1 MVTGLSQFLDRDE
14 GNGGTL
20 LVDDMSG
27 TLARLAS
34 KKEVASRRAGMTD
47 QGNAIGLME
56 SRVIDRP
63 LLGRDRVRGIEG
75 RELAFHQTPKISGR
89 VVRGLLLQTESSTT
103 WLELIPCEQCKL
115 ITPLDSQSVKSSPN
129 VPNMSNPKPAV
140 SKGNCQQRHALK
152 SGNSLSSSS

>member
-63 LLGRDRVRGIEG
+63 LLGRDSVRGIEG
-75 RELAFHQTPKISGR
+75 RELAFHQTPRIRIQRKSCPRSFTADG
-89 VVRGLLLQTESSTT
+89 
-103 WLELIPCEQCKL
+103 KL
-115 ITPLDSQSVKSSPN
+115 DHMAPT
-129 VPNMSNPKPAV
+129 
-140 SKGNCQQRHALK
+140 
-152 SGNSLSSSS
+152 NSL